1 MVRCLNLNSILPYLY
16 QTMVHDEN
24 RLDFEEEQSSDS
36 TDSSGNLLDQ
46 NSALLESSD
55 SLRLDT
61 SVLLPRSRC
70 SDGFAGFAEST
81 FLSNDAITPSVLIA
95 SEVELVRDSPGFT
108 PIRKRPPSTSPSIVL
123 SIPFRSLV
131 VESCL
136 EITAV

>member
-16 QTMVHDEN
+16 HPMVHDEN
-24 RLDFEEEQSSDS
+24 RLNFEEEQDSDS
-36 TDSSGNLLDQ
+36 TDSSVNLLDQ

-61 SVLLPRSRC
+61 SVLLPRSRY

-81 FLSNDAITPSVLIA
+81 ILSNDAVTPSVLVA

-123 SIPFRSLV
+123 PIPFRFLV
-131 VESCL
+131 VEPCL
-136 EITAV
+136 EIIAV